1 VIAGGSR
8 PGAVPMATPEMS
20 RARRLRAPL
29 LILLWALLAFEAV
42 GGLALFFARVA
53 FGSKPGEA
61 LHVGAGLA
69 LTLVYVAYQWGHWRR
84 VAPWRSRLDYGLG
97 LMAAVSMA
105 LTNLSGLVLA
115 LDWARRTGLMP
126 GGGAADPGASS
137 SPALIGFHNVAS
149 MVVLTFVASH
159 LGAVLRRASK

>member
-1 VIAGGSR
+1 VTAGGSR
-8 PGAVPMATPEMS
+8 RDGVLVASPIAS

-29 LILLWALLAFEAV
+29 LILLWALLAIEAV

-69 LTLVYVAYQWGHWRR
+69 LTLVYAAYQWGHWRR

-97 LMAAVSMA
+97 LLAAVAMA
-105 LTNLSGLVLA
+105 LTNLSGLALA

-126 GGGAADPGASS
+126 GGAASGPAAS
-137 SPALIGFHNVAS
+137 SPALVGFHNVAS
-149 MVVLTFVASH
+149 MVVLTFVAAH
-159 LGAVLRRASK
+159 VGAVLRRAGK